1 MIDDIYELIKEEFK
15 GIDAIYEE
23 SIIHMIGVFGLD
35 LLKEHRLLESCGVV
49 NGRQLYVLCPKQ

>member
-1 MIDDIYELIKEEFK
+1 MIDDIYELIKEEFE